1 MSEESR
7 RMVNFRFLS
16 KHDKF
21 LDKLVKDKRAK
32 DRTQALQGILDYGIE
47 HADKLKFPEI
57 VDKPK
62 RAKPKPK
69 KPEASVMVKG
79 TASKAKPAAK
89 KKSPAKPAKK
99 APAKKPAK
107 AKAAPVAEAQA

>member
-1 MSEESR
+1 
-7 RMVNFRFLS
+7 MVNFRFLD

-21 LDKLVKDKRAK
+21 LNKIVKDKRAK

-47 HADKLKFPEI
+47 HADKLKFPELI
-57 VDKPK
+57 EKPK

-79 TASKAKPAAK
+79 TAAAGKAKPSAK
-89 KKSPAKPAKK
+89 KKAPQAKK
-99 APAKKPAK
+99 PEKKTPAKKPAK
-107 AKAAPVAEAQA
+107 VKAAPAAEAQA